1 MRKSGLAKASLCC
14 FYTSFITSSYLP
26 LKLST
31 VTPLTKHSKWA
42 VVKNMT
48 IQAKPI
54 RMSRQTRTNWLIDTA
69 VFLGAV
75 SAIFSGIY
83 FLVLPNGYE
92 GGRNPWYGVV
102 LLFSRQTWD
111 SIHLWG
117 GVLMILAVV
126 IHFAIHWSWVKLMAR
141 RLRRAV
147 TCREDCF
154 SRGAKINVAVDV
166 VIALSFLVTA
176 VSGLYFLFAPGGSY
190 QGGRN
195 PNWDPGWLFSRT
207 TWDVIHTWGAVVL
220 IIAAMLH
227 FFIHWRWIAN
237 VTRRFFLSLK
247 PQPTAA

>member
-1 MRKSGLAKASLCC
+1 
-14 FYTSFITSSYLP
+14 
-26 LKLST
+26 
-31 VTPLTKHSKWA
+31 
-42 VVKNMT
+42 MT

-166 VIALSFLVTA
+166 VIAFSLATVHNWLFLA
-176 VSGLYFLFAPGGSY
+176 VS
-190 QGGRN
+190 
-195 PNWDPGWLFSRT
+195 
-207 TWDVIHTWGAVVL
+207 
-220 IIAAMLH
+220 
-227 FFIHWRWIAN
+227 
-237 VTRRFFLSLK
+237 LSLLQRIHR
-247 PQPTAA
+247 QPEDSLSADSTPLIS